1 MGRKDI
7 TRGFLI
13 HKNDSVLTLLDPGKP
28 GDKIKIVGEKK
39 NLRIQLKED
48 ITSGHKVACKD
59 IKKGDQIIKYGYPI
73 GFATCNISAGE
84 WVHTHNIASNYD
96 ESVRKK

>member
-28 GDKIKIVGEKK
+28 GDKIRIVGEKK
-39 NLRIQLKED
+39 NLRIHLKED
-48 ITSGHKVACKD
+48 ITLGHKVACKD

-73 GFATCNISAGE
+73 GFATCNISAGK

-96 ESVRKK
+96 ENVRKK